1 MPVLIGSPRCETCD
15 VSLADTACIISNMT
29 PAFRCAT
36 ALLAV
41 AAFEHTALAA
51 EGYPTKTIRFIVP
64 FPPGGATDVVTRV
77 VAQRL
82 NEAWK
87 RQAVTV
93 DNRGGAGGVLG
104 SELAA
109 RAPADGYTLVM
120 GTTGTHAINASL
132 YAKPSYD
139 PLKDFVAIT
148 PAALLPNMVVAHPSV
163 PAKNIKDLIALAR
176 TKPGQVSYASSGN
189 FLYLSGALFTT
200 MAAID
205 MLHVPFKGGA
215 QAMPALVSG
224 EVATSFSTIV
234 SAQPL
239 VAAGKLRGL
248 AVTSAK
254 RFPSLPQ
261 MPTVAESGLPGYEA
275 VAWYGVF
282 APAATPRD
290 VVTRLNAD
298 IVKIVNSPDVRELFL
313 KQGAESYATSPEE
326 FTKVVQ
332 RDIAKW
338 AKVVKASG
346 AKPD

>member
-1 MPVLIGSPRCETCD
+1 
-15 VSLADTACIISNMT
+15 MT
-29 PAFRCAT
+29 PAFRYAI

-77 VAQRL
+77 VAQKL

-132 YAKPSYD
+132 YAKPSYH

-176 TKPGQVSYASSGN
+176 AKPGQVSYASSGN

-282 APAATPRD
+282 APDGTPRD

-332 RDIAKW
+332 RDISKW

>member
-1 MPVLIGSPRCETCD
+1 MRLT
-15 VSLADTACIISNMT
+15 SLV
-29 PAFRCAT
+29 
-36 ALLAV
+36 LAV
-41 AAFEHTALAA
+41 ACAA
-51 EGYPTKTIRFIVP
+51 HPVFAADAYPSKTVRFIVP

-82 NEAWK
+82 NETWK
-87 RQAVTV
+87 RQAVVV
-93 DNRGGAGGVLG
+93 DNRAGAGGVLG
-104 SELAA
+104 SETAA

-139 PLKDFVAIT
+139 PLKDFAAIT
-148 PAALLPNMVVAHPSV
+148 PTALLPNMIVAHPSV
-163 PAKNIKDLIALAR
+163 PAKNIRELIALAR
-176 TKPGQVSYASSGN
+176 AKPGELSYASSGN

-200 MAAID
+200 MAKVD

-215 QAMPALVSG
+215 QAMPAVISG
-224 EVATSFSTIV
+224 EVATSFATIV
-234 SAQPL
+234 SAQPQ
-239 VAAGKLRGL
+239 VAVGKLRGL

-254 RFPSLPQ
+254 RFPSTPD
-261 MPTVAESGLPGYEA
+261 MPTVAESGRPGYEA

-282 APAATPRD
+282 APDGTPRD
-290 VVTRLNAD
+290 IVNRLNAD
-298 IVKIVNSPDVRELFL
+298 IVRIVRSPEVRELLL
-313 KQGAESYATSPEE
+313 KQGAESYATTPEE

-332 RDIAKW
+332 RDVAKW

>member
-1 MPVLIGSPRCETCD
+1 MIRIV
-15 VSLADTACIISNMT
+15 
-29 PAFRCAT
+29 
-36 ALLAV
+36 V
-41 AAFEHTALAA
+41 AAALVIGVPQLASAA
-51 EGYPTKTIRFIVP
+51 DPYPARAVRFIVP

-77 VAQRL
+77 VAQKL

-87 RQAVTV
+87 KQVVVV
-93 DNRGGAGGVLG
+93 DNRAGAGGVLG
-104 SELAA
+104 AETAA

-148 PAALLPNMVVAHPSV
+148 PAALLPNMIVAHPSI
-163 PAKNIKDLIALAR
+163 PARNVKEMIALAR
-176 TKPGQVSYASSGN
+176 AKPGELSYASSGN

-200 MAAID
+200 MAKIQ

-215 QAMPALVSG
+215 QAMPAVISG
-224 EVATSFSTIV
+224 EVATSFATIV
-234 SAQPL
+234 SAQPQ
-239 VAAGKLRGL
+239 VASGKLRGL

-254 RFPSLPQ
+254 RFPSAPQ
-261 MPTVAESGLPGYEA
+261 VPTVAESGLPGYEA

-282 APAATPRD
+282 APDGTPRD
-290 VVTRLNAD
+290 IVTRLNTE
-298 IVKIVNSPDVRELFL
+298 IVRIVRSPDVREMFL

-332 RDIAKW
+332 GDVAKW
-338 AKVVKASG
+338 AKVVKDSG

>member
-1 MPVLIGSPRCETCD
+1 MLFAAAAAV
-15 VSLADTACIISNMT
+15 
-29 PAFRCAT
+29 
-36 ALLAV
+36 LLAEPAH
-41 AAFEHTALAA
+41 AAD
-51 EGYPTKTIRFIVP
+51 GYPAKSIRFIVP

-77 VAQRL
+77 VAQKL

-87 RQAVTV
+87 RQVVVV

-109 RAPADGYTLVM
+109 RAAPDGYTLVM

-139 PLKDFVAIT
+139 PLRDFVAVT
-148 PAALLPNMVVAHPSV
+148 PAALLPNMIVAHPSV
-163 PAKNIKDLIALAR
+163 PARNVKELIALAR
-176 TKPGQVSYASSGN
+176 AKPGEVSYASSGN

-200 MAAID
+200 MAKIK

-215 QAMPALVSG
+215 QAMPAVISG
-224 EVATSFSTIV
+224 EVATSFATIV
-234 SAQPL
+234 SGQPQ
-239 VAAGKLRGL
+239 VASGKLRGL
-248 AVTSAK
+248 AVTSLK
-254 RFPSLPQ
+254 RFPSAPHV
-261 MPTVAESGLPGYEA
+261 PTVAESGLPGYEA

-282 APAATPRD
+282 APDGTPRD
-290 VVTRLNAD
+290 IVTRLNTD
-298 IVKIVNSPDVRELFL
+298 IVRIVRSAEVRELLL

-326 FTKVVQ
+326 FTKVIQ

-338 AKVVKASG
+338 AKVIKDSG

>member
-1 MPVLIGSPRCETCD
+1 MLPMLRPASLVLAAACAAHPVLA
-15 VSLADTACIISNMT
+15 ADA
-29 PAFRCAT
+29 
-36 ALLAV
+36 
-41 AAFEHTALAA
+41 
-51 EGYPTKTIRFIVP
+51 YPSKTVRFIVP

-82 NEAWK
+82 NETWK
-87 RQAVTV
+87 RQAVVV

-104 SELAA
+104 AETAA

-148 PAALLPNMVVAHPSV
+148 PAALLPNMIVAHPSI
-163 PAKNIKDLIALAR
+163 PARNIKELIALAR
-176 TKPGQVSYASSGN
+176 AKPGQVSYASSGN

-200 MAAID
+200 MARIE

-215 QAMPALVSG
+215 QAMPAVISG
-224 EVATSFSTIV
+224 EVATSFATIV
-234 SAQPL
+234 SAQPQ
-239 VAAGKLRGL
+239 VASGKLRGL

-254 RFPSLPQ
+254 RFPSAPD
-261 MPTVAESGLPGYEA
+261 MPTVSESGLPGYEA

-282 APAATPRD
+282 APDGTPREI
-290 VVTRLNAD
+290 VSRLNAE
-298 IVKIVNSPDVRELFL
+298 IVRIVRSPDVRELFL

-332 RDIAKW
+332 QDVQKW

>member
-1 MPVLIGSPRCETCD
+1 
-15 VSLADTACIISNMT
+15 MT
-29 PAFRCAT
+29 PAFRYAI

-77 VAQRL
+77 VAQKL

-132 YAKPSYD
+132 YAKPSYH

-176 TKPGQVSYASSGN
+176 AKPGQVSYASSGN

-282 APAATPRD
+282 APDGTPRD

>member
-1 MPVLIGSPRCETCD
+1 MHKSSIFAVI
-15 VSLADTACIISNMT
+15 AA
-29 PAFRCAT
+29 A
-36 ALLAV
+36 LAV
-41 AAFEHTALAA
+41 QPAAHAA
-51 EGYPTKTIRFIVP
+51 DPYPAKTVRFIVP

-77 VAQRL
+77 VAQKL

-93 DNRGGAGGVLG
+93 DNRSGAGGVLG
-104 SELAA
+104 SEIAA

-120 GTTGTHAINASL
+120 GTTGTHAINVSL

-148 PAALLPNMVVAHPSV
+148 PAALLPNMIVAHPSIPV
-163 PAKNIKDLIALAR
+163 RNVKELIALAR
-176 TKPGQVSYASSGN
+176 AKPGQLSYASSGN
-189 FLYLSGALFTT
+189 FLYLSGALFTS
-200 MAAID
+200 MAGID
-205 MLHVPFKGGA
+205 MLHVPFKGGS

-234 SAQPL
+234 SGQPL
-239 VAAGKLRGL
+239 VAAGKLRSI

-254 RFPSLPQ
+254 RFPSAPQ
-261 MPTVAESGLPGYEA
+261 VPTVAESGLPGYEA

-282 APAATPRD
+282 APDGTPRD
-290 VVTRLNAD
+290 IVARLNAD

-313 KQGAESYATSPEE
+313 NQGAESYATTPEE
-326 FTKVVQ
+326 FTKVVA
-332 RDIAKW
+332 RDVAKW